1 MNEKEAYRQKIEA
14 QIDEWKAEMDKL
26 DARAKKLEA
35 EGRIEAE
42 SLIQDLKARQEAAR
56 AKLEELRSAG
66 DAAWKDIKE
75 GLDRAVSELGDA
87 VRAASAKFSATDKP

>member
-26 DARAKKLEA
+26 NARAKKLDA

-42 SLIQDLKARQEAAR
+42 SRIQDLKARQEAAR
-56 AKLEELRSAG
+56 AKLDELRRAG
-66 DAAWKDIKE
+66 DAAWKDVKE

-87 VRAASAKFSATDKP
+87 VRDAASKFSSKS

>member
-1 MNEKEAYRQKIEA
+1 MNEKEAYQQKIEA

-35 EGRIEAE
+35 EGRIAAE
-42 SLIQDLKARQEAAR
+42 SRIQDFKARQEAAR
-56 AKLEELRSAG
+56 AKLEALRRAG
-66 DAAWKDIKE
+66 DAAWKDVKE

-87 VRAASAKFSATDKP
+87 LRDAASKFS